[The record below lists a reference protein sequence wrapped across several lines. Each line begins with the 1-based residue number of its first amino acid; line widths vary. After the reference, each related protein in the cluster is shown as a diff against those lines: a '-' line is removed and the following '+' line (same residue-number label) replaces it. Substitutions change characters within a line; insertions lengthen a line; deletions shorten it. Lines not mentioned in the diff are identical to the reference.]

1 MSLNTQPFAHSAF
14 RFFAPAARPRRF
26 RVWPALVGAVTVWRE
41 LRRSRQH
48 LATLD
53 DRALADVGLTR
64 AQQRSESAKSFWQ
77 L

>member
-1 MSLNTQPFAHSAF
+1 MTQFPTPHAL
-14 RFFAPAARPRRF
+14 RFFTPPTRAQRF
-26 RVWPALVGAVTVWRE
+26 RVWPALVATFVLWRE
-41 LRRSRQH
+41 RAHTRQH
-48 LATLD
+48 FSRLD